1 VFHVE
6 QPHIKLSELEKSNR
20 RKFVAEYLID
30 YNPTAAC
37 MRMGYSRKH
46 AEMYAPEFMSCPFV
60 QKQISDSEFALT
72 VNTEESI
79 EKAKKRL
86 VVSLWRE
93 ANNTNPKSR
102 VQALSVLKSIL
113 YKDEAKKED
122 NAADLFRELI
132 EKVSDG

>member
-1 VFHVE
+1 
-6 QPHIKLSELEKSNR
+6 
-20 RKFVAEYLID
+20 
-30 YNPTAAC
+30 
-37 MRMGYSRKH
+37 
-46 AEMYAPEFMSCPFV
+46 
-60 QKQISDSEFALT
+60 

-93 ANNTNPKSR
+93 ANNANPKSR

-113 YKDEAKKED
+113 YKDEVKKED